1 MKNIKKNLARHME
14 KLCQE
19 IGPRA
24 TGSAGNQ
31 AAVEY
36 AAKTFRSLGY
46 EVRLQEFPCMDWQN
60 DGAEL
65 IVDGQSVEVEA
76 AEYAMPC
83 HVSGELVC
91 VQTIEELAAADLTNK
106 ICMMYGELCKEPLMP
121 KSMVFWNPEEHQA
134 IIRELEQKQP
144 LAVITVSF
152 LEDVPVPII
161 QDGDFNVPCG
171 TVKGSLLPSLLNKK
185 TATLRLMT
193 ERKPATAANV
203 IATFGKGKKLAYSAH
218 IDTKPTTP
226 GALDNGTG
234 VAILLTL
241 AEQLIQTE
249 RENQL
254 EFVLFNGEDYYSMPG
269 EMTFMEQ
276 SLSQPAE
283 YAFAINVDGAGMQNS
298 TVSYSLYE
306 CTEQLTDQLEN
317 FATNYPTVEKVEPWP
332 MGDHM
337 LFAGA
342 GIPAVAIASTQMYLL
357 MEAVMHTPKDNLSIV
372 DFQRLEETV
381 IFLSELTRFKQAQ
394 HK

>member
-1 MKNIKKNLARHME
+1 MKSIKKSVAGHME

-24 TGSAGNQ
+24 TGSAGNKL
-31 AAVEY
+31 AVDY
-36 AAKTFRSLGY
+36 AAEKFRLLGFD
-46 EVRLQEFPCMDWQN
+46 VQLQEFPCMNWQN

-65 IVDGQSVEVEA
+65 FVDGQAVEVEA

-83 HVSGELVC
+83 DVHGELIC
-91 VQTIEELAAADLTNK
+91 VQTIQELQAADLTNK
-106 ICMMYGELCKEPLMP
+106 ICVMYGDLCKEPIMP

-144 LAVITVSF
+144 LAVITASF
-152 LEDVPVPII
+152 LEEVAVPII
-161 QDGDFNVPCG
+161 QDGDFTVPCG
-171 TVKGSLLPSLLNKK
+171 TVKGKFLPSLINKK
-185 TATLRLMT
+185 NAALRLFT
-193 ERKPATAANV
+193 ERRAAVAANV
-203 IATFGKGKKLAYSAH
+203 IATYGKGKKLAYSAH

-234 VAILLTL
+234 VATLLTL
-241 AEQLIQTE
+241 AEQLVETKL
-249 RENQL
+249 NHQL

-269 EMTFMEQ
+269 EMTFMAQ
-276 SLSQPAE
+276 SLNQPEE
-283 YAFAINVDGAGMQNS
+283 YEFAINVDGAGMQNS
-298 TVSYSLYE
+298 STSYSLYE
-306 CTEQLTDQLEN
+306 CSEQLTAQLDA
-317 FATNYPTVEKVEPWP
+317 FSKAYPTVEKVEPWP

-342 GIPAVAIASTQMYLL
+342 GIPAAAITSTQIYLL

-381 IFLSELTRFKQAQ
+381 QYLVELTKYLN
-394 HK
+394 

>member
-1 MKNIKKNLARHME
+1 MKSIKKSVAGHME

-24 TGSAGNQ
+24 TGSAGNKL
-31 AAVEY
+31 AVDY
-36 AAKTFRSLGY
+36 AAEKFRSLGFD
-46 EVRLQEFPCMDWQN
+46 VQLQEFSCMNWQN

-65 IVDGQSVEVEA
+65 FVDGQAVEVEA

-83 HVSGELVC
+83 DVSGEMIC
-91 VQTIEELAAADLTNK
+91 VQTIQELQAADLTNK
-106 ICMMYGELCKEPLMP
+106 ICVMYGDLCKEPIMP

-152 LEDVPVPII
+152 LEEVAVPII
-161 QDGDFNVPCG
+161 QDGDFTVPCG
-171 TVKGSLLPSLLNKK
+171 TVKGKFLPSLLNKK
-185 TATLRLMT
+185 NAALRLFT
-193 ERKPATAANV
+193 ERRAAVAANV
-203 IATFGKGKKLAYSAH
+203 IATYGQGKKLAYSAH

-234 VAILLTL
+234 VATLLTL
-241 AEQLIQTE
+241 AEQLVETKLSH
-249 RENQL
+249 QL

-269 EMTFMEQ
+269 EMTFMAQ
-276 SLSQPAE
+276 SLNQPEE
-283 YAFAINVDGAGMQNS
+283 YEFAINVDGAGMQNS
-298 TVSYSLYE
+298 STSYSLYE
-306 CTEQLTDQLEN
+306 CSEQLTAQLDTFSN
-317 FATNYPTVEKVEPWP
+317 AYPTVEKVEPWP

-342 GIPAVAIASTQMYLL
+342 GIPEAAITSTQIYLL

-381 IFLSELTRFKQAQ
+381 QYLVELTKCLN
-394 HK
+394 

>member
-1 MKNIKKNLARHME
+1 MESIKNSLARHME

-36 AAKTFRSLGY
+36 ATETFRSLGY

-65 IVDGQSVEVEA
+65 IVDGQSVEAAA

-106 ICMMYGELCKEPLMP
+106 ICMMYGELCKEPLTP

-193 ERKPATAANV
+193 ERKPTTAANV

>member
-1 MKNIKKNLARHME
+1 MKSIKKSVAGHME

-24 TGSAGNQ
+24 TGSAGNKL
-31 AAVEY
+31 AVDY
-36 AAKTFRSLGY
+36 AAEKFRLLGFD
-46 EVRLQEFPCMDWQN
+46 VQLQEFPCMNWQN

-65 IVDGQSVEVEA
+65 IVDGQTVEVEA

-83 HVSGELVC
+83 DVSGEMIC
-91 VQTIEELAAADLTNK
+91 VQTIQELQTADLANK
-106 ICMMYGELCKEPLMP
+106 ICVMYGDLCKEPIMP

-152 LEDVPVPII
+152 LEEVAVPII
-161 QDGDFNVPCG
+161 QDGDFTVPCG
-171 TVKGSLLPSLLNKK
+171 TVKGKFLPSLINKK
-185 TATLRLMT
+185 NAALRLFN
-193 ERKPATAANV
+193 ERRAAVAANV
-203 IATFGKGKKLAYSAH
+203 IATYGQGKKLAYSAH

-234 VAILLTL
+234 VATLLTL
-241 AEQLIQTE
+241 AEQLVETKL
-249 RENQL
+249 NHQL

-269 EMTFMEQ
+269 EMTFMAQ
-276 SLSQPAE
+276 SLNQPEE
-283 YAFAINVDGAGMQNS
+283 YEFAINVDGAGMQNS
-298 TVSYSLYE
+298 SISYSLYE
-306 CTEQLTDQLEN
+306 CSEQLTARLDT
-317 FATNYPTVEKVEPWP
+317 FSKAYPTVEKVEPWP

-342 GIPAVAIASTQMYLL
+342 GIPAAAITSTQIYLL

-381 IFLSELTRFKQAQ
+381 QYLVELTKCLN
-394 HK
+394 

>member
-1 MKNIKKNLARHME
+1 MEIIKNSLVRHME

-24 TGSAGNQ
+24 TGSAGNK
-31 AAVEY
+31 AAVDY
-36 AAKTFRSLGY
+36 AAETFRSLGY

-65 IVDGQSVEVEA
+65 IVDGQTVEVAA

-83 HVSGELVC
+83 NVSGELVC
-91 VQTIEELAAADLTNK
+91 VQTIQELAAADLTNK
-106 ICMMYGELCKEPLMP
+106 ICVMYGELCKESIMP

-171 TVKGSLLPSLLNKK
+171 TVKGALLPSLLNKK
-185 TATLRLMT
+185 AATLRLMT
-193 ERKPATAANV
+193 ERNPATAANV
-203 IATFGKGKKLAYSAH
+203 IVTFGKGKKLAYSAH
-218 IDTKPTTP
+218 IDTKPTTS

-234 VAILLTL
+234 VAVLLTL
-241 AEQLIQTE
+241 AEQLIQNE
-249 RENQL
+249 LDNQL

-269 EMTFMEQ
+269 EMIFMEQ
-276 SLSQPAE
+276 SLSHPEE
-283 YAFAINVDGAGMQNS
+283 YEFAINVDGAGMQNS
-298 TVSYSLYE
+298 TISYSLYE
-306 CTEQLTDQLEN
+306 CPDQLTEQLEN
-317 FATNYPTVEKVEPWP
+317 FAADYLTIEKVEPWP

-342 GIPAVAIASTQMYLL
+342 GIPAAAITSTQIYLL

-381 IFLSELTRFKQAQ
+381 IFLNNLTTAQ
-394 HK
+394 MK

>member
-1 MKNIKKNLARHME
+1 MKSIKKSVAGHME

-24 TGSAGNQ
+24 TGSSGNKL
-31 AAVEY
+31 AVDY
-36 AAKTFRSLGY
+36 AAEKFRLLGFD
-46 EVRLQEFPCMDWQN
+46 VQLQEFPCMNWQN

-65 IVDGQSVEVEA
+65 FVDGQAVEVEA

-83 HVSGELVC
+83 DVSGEMIC
-91 VQTIEELAAADLTNK
+91 VQTIQELQTADLANK
-106 ICMMYGELCKEPLMP
+106 ICVMYGDLCKEPIMP
-121 KSMVFWNPEEHQA
+121 KSMVFWNPEDHQA

-152 LEDVPVPII
+152 LEEVAVPII
-161 QDGDFNVPCG
+161 QDGDFTVPCG
-171 TVKGSLLPSLLNKK
+171 TVKGKFLPSLINKK
-185 TATLRLMT
+185 NAALRLFT
-193 ERKPATAANV
+193 ERRAAVAANV
-203 IATFGKGKKLAYSAH
+203 IATYGKGKKLAYSAH

-234 VAILLTL
+234 VATLLTL
-241 AEQLIQTE
+241 AEQLVETKL
-249 RENQL
+249 NHQL

-269 EMTFMEQ
+269 EMTFMAQ
-276 SLSQPAE
+276 SLNQPEE
-283 YAFAINVDGAGMQNS
+283 YEFAINVDGAGMQNS
-298 TVSYSLYE
+298 SISYSLYE
-306 CTEQLTDQLEN
+306 CSEQLTAQLDTFSN
-317 FATNYPTVEKVEPWP
+317 AYPTVEKVEPWP

-342 GIPAVAIASTQMYLL
+342 GIPAAAITSTQIYLL

-381 IFLSELTRFKQAQ
+381 QYLVELTKYLN
-394 HK
+394 

>member
-1 MKNIKKNLARHME
+1 MKSIKKSVAGHME

-24 TGSAGNQ
+24 TGSAGNKL
-31 AAVEY
+31 AVDY
-36 AAKTFRSLGY
+36 AAEKFRLLGFD
-46 EVRLQEFPCMDWQN
+46 VQLQEFPCMNWQN

-65 IVDGQSVEVEA
+65 FVDGQAVEVEA

-83 HVSGELVC
+83 DVSGELIC
-91 VQTIEELAAADLTNK
+91 VQTIQELQTADLTNK
-106 ICMMYGELCKEPLMP
+106 ICVMYGDLCKEPIMP

-144 LAVITVSF
+144 LAVISVSF
-152 LEDVPVPII
+152 LEEVAVPII
-161 QDGDFNVPCG
+161 QDGDFTVPCG
-171 TVKGSLLPSLLNKK
+171 TVKGKFLPSLINKK
-185 TATLRLMT
+185 NAALRLFT
-193 ERKPATAANV
+193 ERRAAVAANV
-203 IATFGKGKKLAYSAH
+203 IATYGQGKKLAYSAH

-234 VAILLTL
+234 VATLLTL
-241 AEQLIQTE
+241 AEQLVETKL
-249 RENQL
+249 NHQL

-269 EMTFMEQ
+269 EMTFMAQ
-276 SLSQPAE
+276 SLNQPEE
-283 YAFAINVDGAGMQNS
+283 YEFAINVDGAGMQNS
-298 TVSYSLYE
+298 SISYSLYE
-306 CTEQLTDQLEN
+306 CSEQLTAQLDT
-317 FATNYPTVEKVEPWP
+317 FSKAYPTVEKVEPWP

-342 GIPAVAIASTQMYLL
+342 GIPAAAITSTQIYLL

-381 IFLSELTRFKQAQ
+381 QYLVELTKSLN
-394 HK
+394 

>member
-1 MKNIKKNLARHME
+1 MKSIKKSITGHME

-24 TGSAGNQ
+24 TGSAGNKL
-31 AAVEY
+31 AVDY
-36 AAKTFRSLGY
+36 AAEKFRLLGFD
-46 EVRLQEFPCMDWQN
+46 VQLQEFPCMNWQN

-65 IVDGQSVEVEA
+65 FVDSQAVEVEA

-83 HVSGELVC
+83 DVSGEMIC
-91 VQTIEELAAADLTNK
+91 VQTLQELQTADLTNK
-106 ICMMYGELCKEPLMP
+106 ICVMYGDLCKEPIMP

-152 LEDVPVPII
+152 LKEVAVPII
-161 QDGDFNVPCG
+161 QDGDFTVPCG
-171 TVKGSLLPSLLNKK
+171 TVKGKFLPSLINKK
-185 TATLRLMT
+185 NAALRLFT
-193 ERKPATAANV
+193 ERRAAVAANV
-203 IATFGKGKKLAYSAH
+203 IATYGKGKKLAYSAH

-234 VAILLTL
+234 VATLLTL
-241 AEQLIQTE
+241 AEQLVETKL
-249 RENQL
+249 NHQL

-269 EMTFMEQ
+269 EMTFMAQ
-276 SLSQPAE
+276 SLNQPEE
-283 YAFAINVDGAGMQNS
+283 YEFAINVDGAGMQNS
-298 TVSYSLYE
+298 STSYSLYE
-306 CTEQLTDQLEN
+306 CSEQLTAQLDTFSN
-317 FATNYPTVEKVEPWP
+317 AYPTVEKVEPWP

-342 GIPAVAIASTQMYLL
+342 GIPATAITSTQIYLL

-381 IFLSELTRFKQAQ
+381 QYLVELTKSFR
-394 HK
+394 

>member
-1 MKNIKKNLARHME
+1 MKSIKKSVAGHME

-24 TGSAGNQ
+24 TGSAGNKL
-31 AAVEY
+31 AVDY
-36 AAKTFRSLGY
+36 AAEKFRLLGFD
-46 EVRLQEFPCMDWQN
+46 VQLQEFPCMNWQN

-65 IVDGQSVEVEA
+65 FVDDQAVEVEA

-83 HVSGELVC
+83 DVSGELIC
-91 VQTIEELAAADLTNK
+91 VQTIPELQAADLTNK
-106 ICMMYGELCKEPLMP
+106 ICVMYGDLCKEPIMP

-152 LEDVPVPII
+152 LEEVAVPII
-161 QDGDFNVPCG
+161 QDGDFTVPCG
-171 TVKGSLLPSLLNKK
+171 TVKGKFLPSLINKK
-185 TATLRLMT
+185 NAALRLFT
-193 ERKPATAANV
+193 ERRAAVAANV
-203 IATFGKGKKLAYSAH
+203 IATYGQGKKLAYSAH

-234 VAILLTL
+234 VATLLTL
-241 AEQLIQTE
+241 AEQLVETKLSHP
-249 RENQL
+249 L

-269 EMTFMEQ
+269 EMTFMAQ
-276 SLSQPAE
+276 SLNQPEE
-283 YAFAINVDGAGMQNS
+283 YEFAINVDGAGMQNS
-298 TVSYSLYE
+298 SISYSLYE
-306 CTEQLTDQLEN
+306 CSEQLTAQLDT
-317 FATNYPTVEKVEPWP
+317 FSKAYPTVEKVEPWP

-342 GIPAVAIASTQMYLL
+342 GIPAAAITSTQIYLL

-381 IFLSELTRFKQAQ
+381 QYLVELTKCLN
-394 HK
+394 

>member
-1 MKNIKKNLARHME
+1 MKSIKKSVAGHME

-24 TGSAGNQ
+24 TGSAGNKL
-31 AAVEY
+31 AVDY
-36 AAKTFRSLGY
+36 AAEKFRLLGFD
-46 EVRLQEFPCMDWQN
+46 VQLQEFPCMNWQN

-65 IVDGQSVEVEA
+65 FVDGQAVEIEA

-83 HVSGELVC
+83 DVRGEMIC
-91 VQTIEELAAADLTNK
+91 VQTIQELQAADLANK
-106 ICMMYGELCKEPLMP
+106 ICVMYGDLCKEPIMP

-152 LEDVPVPII
+152 LEEVAVPII
-161 QDGDFNVPCG
+161 QDGDFTVPCG
-171 TVKGSLLPSLLNKK
+171 TVKGKFLPSLINKK
-185 TATLRLMT
+185 NAALRLFT
-193 ERKPATAANV
+193 ERRAAVAANV
-203 IATFGKGKKLAYSAH
+203 IATYGKGKKLAYSAH

-234 VAILLTL
+234 VATLLTL
-241 AEQLIQTE
+241 AEQLVETKL
-249 RENQL
+249 NHQL

-269 EMTFMEQ
+269 EMTFMAQ
-276 SLSQPAE
+276 SLNQPEE
-283 YAFAINVDGAGMQNS
+283 YEFAINVDGAGMQNS
-298 TVSYSLYE
+298 STSYSLYE
-306 CTEQLTDQLEN
+306 RSEQLTAQLDT
-317 FATNYPTVEKVEPWP
+317 FSKAYPTVEKVEPWP

-342 GIPAVAIASTQMYLL
+342 GIPAAAITSTQIYLL

-381 IFLSELTRFKQAQ
+381 QYLVELTKSFN
-394 HK
+394 

>member
-1 MKNIKKNLARHME
+1 MESIKNSLGRHME

-19 IGPRA
+19 IGPRV

-36 AAKTFRSLGY
+36 AAETFRSLGY

-65 IVDGQSVEVEA
+65 IVDGQSVEVAA

-106 ICMMYGELCKEPLMP
+106 ICMMYGKLCKEPLMP

-241 AEQLIQTE
+241 AERLIQTE